1 MSASEREKERAN
13 GKIVRGECAWVMKG
27 FSERLVESIRKA
39 GNPCVV
45 GLDPRI
51 DLMPAFVKQGR
62 GRPTK
67 EVVRSVIR
75 DFHELVLGAVADLV
89 PAVKPQLAFFEQY
102 GSAGIAAFEDTVQA
116 AKGRGL
122 LVIADG
128 KRNDIASTAEAYAAA
143 FLGETDVLREKQ
155 KAFDADAMTVTPYLG
170 QDSLLP
176 FVDVC
181 RREGKGIFVVLKTS
195 NEGSRDYQDQ
205 TLQATGR
212 PLYETIAATVNEL
225 GKSLIGDSGY
235 SSVGAVVGATFP
247 DDARRLRSLLPQAFI
262 LVTGYGVQGAG
273 SRNAAVCFNPDGLGA
288 IVSSSRAI
296 TYACPDENVTSR
308 SFAKCVREN
317 TLRMIDEITKAL
329 AAPARAG

>member
-1 MSASEREKERAN
+1 
-13 GKIVRGECAWVMKG
+13 MKL
-27 FSERLVESIRKA
+27 FSDRLVESIRKA

-51 DLMPAFVKQGR
+51 DLMPAFVKTGR
-62 GRPTK
+62 GQPSK
-67 EVVRSVIR
+67 KVVRSVIG
-75 DFHELVLGAVADLV
+75 DFHELVLDAVADLV

-102 GSAGIAAFEDTVQA
+102 GSAGIEAFEDTVQA
-116 AKGRGL
+116 AKRRGL

-128 KRNDIASTAEAYAAA
+128 KRNDIASTAEAYAEA
-143 FLGETDVLREKQ
+143 FLGEADVLGEKQ

-176 FVDVC
+176 FVGVC
-181 RREGKGIFVVLKTS
+181 RRGGKGIFVVLKTS

-205 TLQATGR
+205 TLQATKR
-212 PLYETIAATVNEL
+212 PLYESVAETVNEL
-225 GKSLIGDSGY
+225 GKTLIGDSDY

-247 DDARRLRSLLPQAFI
+247 DDARRLRSLMPQAFI
-262 LVTGYGVQGAG
+262 LVTGYGAQGAS
-273 SRNAAVCFNPDGLGA
+273 SRGAAVCFNPDGLGA

-296 TYACPDENVTSR
+296 TYAFPAEDLNRR
-308 SFAKCVREN
+308 SFAKSVREN
-317 TLRMIDEITKAL
+317 TLRMIDDITRAL